1 MSEREIQR
9 RFKRG
14 ELVFTDGRFVYLRGP
29 HMGYRDKPWHYVDP
43 ALCLF
48 QDGDNTIYG
57 LMDFIDCYWWTWEHG
72 PQLIKALASVG
83 VTLTPKTI
91 ELMELKVERRLSR

>member
-9 RFKRG
+9 RFDCG
-14 ELVFTDGRFVYLRGP
+14 ELVFTDGCFVYLRGT

-43 ALCLF
+43 SLPLF
-48 QDGDNTIYG
+48 QEGDDTIYG
-57 LMDFIDCYWWTWEHG
+57 LMEFIDCYWWTREHG

-83 VTLTPKTI
+83 VTLTPNVI
-91 ELMELKVERRLSR
+91 EMMEFSVERRLRR